1 MRLCAWMSVSWCVSA
16 SVCACGCRCVCA
28 SVRLPGWVNVSVR
41 SGHGAPERGVGAGKQ
56 ACAPTATQRC
66 ASLRRRWSSLGAR
79 RGLSNRPSP
88 HRDMG
93 PSGGRAG
100 PPPAQG
106 TPLPRLRPSPCG
118 AQWALGGNG
127 RRGWAISQRAG
138 AAPISR
144 SRSSQGVGAAHPSW
158 AMGLRGWEISVLR
171 LLWRLKPEQ
180 QGLPGPQG
188 APSPNRH
195 MHT

>member
-1 MRLCAWMSVSWCVSA
+1 MGERERAVGARRTGTRGGGREAGLRPYCHPALCVSA
-16 SVCACGCRCVCA
+16 PPLVF
-28 SVRLPGWVNVSVR
+28 
-41 SGHGAPERGVGAGKQ
+41 SGRPQGAEQPALSSQRHGAKRG
-56 ACAPTATQRC
+56 
-66 ASLRRRWSSLGAR
+66 ASW
-79 RGLSNRPSP
+79 
-88 HRDMG
+88 
-93 PSGGRAG
+93 
-100 PPPAQG
+100 PAANPG
-106 TPLPRLRPSPCG
+106 HPLPRLRPSPCG